1 MTSAP
6 SDTESACHFSFP
18 LLLGTDMSA
27 SVRQDDIDSNST
39 SLDPGVNLSPD
50 HQLSLTPSNGSMS
63 HTGSLGPHLQ
73 NSGQVLQGLAQIL
86 RPPESTERFQ
96 NTLPLHSYGDVL
108 ASQPSSQVIPYST
121 QKTSSWMSDPRQ
133 DNHGSRSPTS
143 FPDIWTQD
151 SVPLFSDNDD
161 CLQSIGAYAGDIED
175 NIHALERDVEVAIAN
190 LGSQSGVNEISSDMY
205 ETQSSAGHDTR
216 FPSPSG
222 QIWGEQ
228 SDQSELEYNFDA
240 LMKDFTNV
248 NDSHLEVNHVESP
261 TSTSPAPNMNMNV
274 DSSTSW
280 PSTTPYHNP
289 DSQPV
294 TNLKR
299 TSDVANLE
307 DLERRQCDQSG
318 ATSMKFTCPS
328 HLRGAWWG

>member
-1 MTSAP
+1 MTFPP

-18 LLLGTDMSA
+18 ALLLGTDMSA

-39 SLDPGVNLSPD
+39 FLDLGVNLSPD
-50 HQLSLTPSNGSMS
+50 HQLSLSPSNGLMS

-108 ASQPSSQVIPYST
+108 ASQPSSPVIPYST
-121 QKTSSWMSDPRQ
+121 QKTSSWMPDPRQ
-133 DNHGSRSPTS
+133 DNHDSQSPTS

-151 SVPLFSDNDD
+151 SVPLLNNDD
-161 CLQSIGAYAGDIED
+161 FPQGIVAYAGDIED

-190 LGSQSGVNEISSDMY
+190 LGSQSGVNEISSDVY
-205 ETQSSAGHDTR
+205 ETQSSTAHDTR
-216 FPSPSG
+216 FPFLPG

-228 SDQSELEYNFDA
+228 SDQDLEYNFDA
-240 LMKDFTNV
+240 LLQDLTIV
-248 NDSHLEVNHVESP
+248 NDSHLELNPVESP
-261 TSTSPAPNMNMNV
+261 TSTSPAPNMNV

-289 DSQPV
+289 DSQPL

-307 DLERRQCDQSG
+307 DLERTAG
-318 ATSMKFTCPS
+318 NVTSRVR
-328 HLRGAWWG
+328 LV